1 MAPAPRSDKRMG
13 LSDRETVSPE
23 PPTGEASG
31 TNAFI
36 PDSAADGSREPLQVL
51 EQKQAN
57 AESRE
62 WAVWVKGLTREYT
75 TRNFFGGV
83 TRSTWALSGID
94 FQIAYGEL
102 FGLIGPNGAGKTTTI
117 KILTTLLTPTGGDAL
132 ILGLDVRKDLYEIRR
147 RIGIVFG
154 GERGLYNRVSA
165 VDNLRYFSDLYGVD
179 PGVARKR
186 IPQLLEVVGLS
197 GREKE
202 RVEKYSR
209 GMKQRLHIA
218 KALVH
223 DPELIFLDEPTIGLD
238 PAGARDIRNMV
249 RDLKAQGKTILLTTH
264 YMFEAEELCQRVGVI
279 SKGKIVALDTPS
291 ELKNMVR
298 DISVIDL
305 RTYGATMDYVEALRA
320 LPNVVRVVADLES
333 EQQSIRIQTPLGADL
348 LPKVVAAL
356 PEGAKIIDRTIKE
369 PTLEDAYLRLV
380 EE

>member
-1 MAPAPRSDKRMG
+1 MQ
-13 LSDRETVSPE
+13 
-23 PPTGEASG
+23 EA
-31 TNAFI
+31 
-36 PDSAADGSREPLQVL
+36 
-51 EQKQAN
+51 
-57 AESRE
+57 
-62 WAVWVKGLTREYT
+62 AVYVKELTRQYVS
-75 TRNFFGGV
+75 RNFFGGV
-83 TRSTWALSGID
+83 SKTTMALSGID
-94 FQIAYGEL
+94 FQVGYGEL

-132 ILGLDVRKDLYEIRR
+132 ILGLNVRKDLYEIRR

-154 GERGLYNRVSA
+154 GERGLYNRVTA

-179 PGVARKR
+179 PKVAKER
-186 IPQLLEVVGLS
+186 IPKLLEIVGLA

-320 LPNVVRVVADLES
+320 IPDVVRVVADLES
-333 EQQSIRIQTPLGADL
+333 EQQSIRIQTPMGADL
-348 LPKVVAAL
+348 LPKVVASL
-356 PEGAKIIDRTIKE
+356 PAGAKIIDRTIKE

>member
-1 MAPAPRSDKRMG
+1 MDQ
-13 LSDRETVSPE
+13 E
-23 PPTGEASG
+23 P
-31 TNAFI
+31 
-36 PDSAADGSREPLQVL
+36 GS
-51 EQKQAN
+51 
-57 AESRE
+57 AESSE
-62 WAVWVKGLTREYT
+62 WAVSVKGLTRQYT

-83 TRSTWALSGID
+83 SRTTWALSGVD
-94 FQIAYGEL
+94 FQVGEGEL

-117 KILTTLLTPTGGDAL
+117 KILTTLLTPTGGEAK
-132 ILGLDVRKDLYEIRR
+132 ILGLDVRKDLYAIRR

-165 VDNLRYFSDLYGVD
+165 MDNLRYFSDLYGVES
-179 PGVARKR
+179 GVAKKR
-186 IPQLLEVVGLS
+186 IPQLLEVVGLAD
-197 GREKE
+197 RAQEK
-202 RVEKYSR
+202 VEKYSR

-238 PAGARDIRNMV
+238 PAGARDIRTMV
-249 RDLKAQGKTILLTTH
+249 RELKAQGKTILLTTH

-305 RTYGATMDYVEALRA
+305 RTYGATMEYVEALRK
-320 LPNVVRVVADLES
+320 LPNVVRVVADLDS
-333 EQQSIRIQTPLGADL
+333 EEQSVRVQTPMGADL
-348 LPKVVAAL
+348 LPQVVAAL
-356 PEGAKIIDRTIKE
+356 PQGAKIIDRTIKE

>member
-1 MAPAPRSDKRMG
+1 VQLQA
-13 LSDRETVSPE
+13 LET
-23 PPTGEASG
+23 
-31 TNAFI
+31 
-36 PDSAADGSREPLQVL
+36 
-51 EQKQAN
+51 EQKG
-57 AESRE
+57 AEE
-62 WAVWVKGLTREYT
+62 YAVEVKGLTREYV

-83 TRSTWALSGID
+83 SRTTTALAGID
-94 FQIAYGEL
+94 FQVKYGEL

-117 KILTTLLTPTGGDAL
+117 KILTTLLTPTSGEAR

-179 PGVARKR
+179 PAVARKR
-186 IPQLLEVVGLS
+186 IPELLSVVGLADRA
-197 GREKE
+197 GE

-223 DPELIFLDEPTIGLD
+223 DPELLFLDEPTIGLD
-238 PAGARDIRNMV
+238 PGGARDIRNLV
-249 RDLKAQGKTILLTTH
+249 RELKAQGKTILLTTH
-264 YMFEAEELCQRVGVI
+264 YMFEAEELCQRVAVI
-279 SKGKIVALDTPS
+279 SKGRIVALDTPS
-291 ELKNMVR
+291 ELRNMVR

-305 RTYGATMDYVEALRA
+305 RTYGATTEYVEALKR
-320 LPNVVRVVADLES
+320 LPGVVRVVADLES
-333 EQQSIRIQTPLGADL
+333 EQQSIRVQTPMGADL
-348 LPKVVAAL
+348 LSMVASAL
-356 PEGAKIIDRTIKE
+356 PPGAKIIDRTIKE

>member
-1 MAPAPRSDKRMG
+1 M
-13 LSDRETVSPE
+13 
-23 PPTGEASG
+23 
-31 TNAFI
+31 
-36 PDSAADGSREPLQVL
+36 
-51 EQKQAN
+51 
-57 AESRE
+57 
-62 WAVWVKGLTREYT
+62 
-75 TRNFFGGV
+75 
-83 TRSTWALSGID
+83 SGID
-94 FQIAYGEL
+94 FQIANGEL

-132 ILGLDVRKDLYEIRR
+132 ILGLNVRKDLYEIRR

-154 GERGLYNRVSA
+154 GERGLYNRVTA

-179 PGVARKR
+179 PKVAKER
-186 IPQLLEVVGLS
+186 IPKLLEIVGLA

-320 LPNVVRVVADLES
+320 IPDVVRVVADLES
-333 EQQSIRIQTPLGADL
+333 EQQSIRIQTPMGADL
-348 LPKVVAAL
+348 LPKVVASL
-356 PEGAKIIDRTIKE
+356 PAGAKIIDRTIKE